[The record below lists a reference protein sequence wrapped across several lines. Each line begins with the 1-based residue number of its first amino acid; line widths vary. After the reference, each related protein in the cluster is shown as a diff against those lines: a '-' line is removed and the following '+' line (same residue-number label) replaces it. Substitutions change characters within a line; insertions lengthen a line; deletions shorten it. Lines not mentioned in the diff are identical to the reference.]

1 MYTNYNHNYFNDLFN
16 NLIDSFTTTA
26 PNSFEPLLSYKYTY
40 KDMEDDKGVELL
52 LSLPGFN
59 KKDIK
64 IKIEN
69 RKIEVLYDGEEDTWK
84 KKFTKTFRLNEFADP
99 DKVKAEMKNGL
110 LSIKVFR
117 SDEHKIKSISIE

>member
-1 MYTNYNHNYFNDLFN
+1 
-16 NLIDSFTTTA
+16 
-26 PNSFEPLLSYKYTY
+26 
-40 KDMEDDKGVELL
+40 MEDDKGVELL